1 MTGLWQRVTTR
12 GNQKSITGV
21 NHMDMNMKTKIKK
34 VLSQQ
39 WIAVLMGNV
48 LLFAVLAISQPAFLQ
63 VTNLVNILCQCSLFG
78 IMAVGMTFVIST
90 GGIDISVG
98 MNALFTMALMWRLY
112 NSMPAWPVFFVA
124 LLCGCLIGI
133 INGMLICYFNFP
145 EMIATLASMS
155 ILRGAGY
162 LLLDTSQKF
171 VQDELRVIGN
181 SRMFGVIPTPT
192 VVMVL
197 LCILGSLVMRYTRFG
212 RYLLAVGGSKNS
224 AEFSG
229 INVKKVCMGAYIIC
243 GACASLGGIVY
254 AGRIGSIAPNS
265 CQGYEFTVITAVV
278 LGGTKMSGGKSSVV
292 GSVLGCVFLY
302 LIENAMTMLS
312 VSSYYQTFARAI
324 MMLCAI
330 ALDTATAMRSEAAI
344 VKEKRARFLVR

>member
-1 MTGLWQRVTTR
+1 MEI
-12 GNQKSITGV
+12 SI
-21 NHMDMNMKTKIKK
+21 KTKVKNI
-34 VLSQQ
+34 LSRQ
-39 WIAVLMGNV
+39 WIAVLMGNI

-112 NSMPAWPVFFVA
+112 NVMPVWLVFIVV
-124 LLCGCLIGI
+124 LLFGSLIGAA
-133 INGMLICYFNFP
+133 NGMLICYFNFP

-171 VQDELRVIGN
+171 VQDELRIIGN
-181 SRMFGVIPTPT
+181 SRVLGMIPTPT
-192 VVMVL
+192 VIMIL
-197 LCILGSLVMRYTRFG
+197 LCILGALIMCYTRFG

-243 GACASLGGIVY
+243 GTCAALGGIVY

-330 ALDTATAMRSEAAI
+330 ALDTATTMRAEAGI
-344 VKEKRARFLVR
+344 VKEKRARFLAQ